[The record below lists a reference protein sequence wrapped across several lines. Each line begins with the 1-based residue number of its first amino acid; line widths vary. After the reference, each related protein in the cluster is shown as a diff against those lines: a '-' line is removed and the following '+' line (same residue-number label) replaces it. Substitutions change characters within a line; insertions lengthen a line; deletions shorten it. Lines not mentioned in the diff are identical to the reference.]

1 MKKFHSTLT
10 KLLVFA
16 ALSFVPTAAFAQ
28 QSTQGETA
36 MNMPYTP
43 VFPVGDK
50 NTAYQQFFTG
60 QSYLSM
66 LSLHPTS
73 PIGNVTFEPKAR
85 THWHS
90 HKGGQILLI
99 TNGQGWY
106 QEWQKEARPLKAGD
120 VVEIPADVK
129 HWHGAA
135 KDSWFTHV
143 SIEVDRDKGASEWME
158 PVSDE
163 DYNKLP

>member
-1 MKKFHSTLT
+1 MKMIKILT
-10 KLLVFA
+10 QSVLLAGILFTPSI
-16 ALSFVPTAAFAQ
+16 LSAQNTA
-28 QSTQGETA
+28 QGETA
-36 MNMPYTP
+36 MNIPYQP
-43 VFPVGDK
+43 IFPLGK
-50 NTAYQQFFTG
+50 ENTAYQQFFTG

-90 HKGGQILLI
+90 HKGGQILLV
-99 TNGQGWY
+99 TNGKGWY

-129 HWHGAA
+129 HWHGAC
-135 KDSWFTHV
+135 KDSWFTHI
-143 SIEVDRDKGASEWME
+143 SIEVDRNKGASEWLE
-158 PVSDE
+158 PVSDT
-163 DYNKLP
+163 DYDKLP